1 LSERVTAFKA
11 ARLFLPQKTAELKP
25 DAAAADSC
33 RLGHMYEGL
42 GIAKPTDATPVELP
56 PAIVYAEAPP
66 AAASFDFTA
75 QLLSRLTSYWSMYN
89 FSTLRHDNEK
99 SCPVAIAFGPSGTWK
114 TPTSGLAVV
123 SAYTDRFF
131 SRGTKEKYFE
141 LCCKSTIPIGID
153 DPSVQKDIESLCL
166 DLFNGAKSGSLRKGE
181 RKPSTTF
188 FPIA

>member
-1 LSERVTAFKA
+1 MALKA
-11 ARLFLPQKTAELKP
+11 SSGACTMSLHYGTIMRRYL
-25 DAAAADSC
+25 
-33 RLGHMYEGL
+33 
-42 GIAKPTDATPVELP
+42 
-56 PAIVYAEAPP
+56 
-66 AAASFDFTA
+66 
-75 QLLSRLTSYWSMYN
+75 N
-89 FSTLRHDNEK
+89 
-99 SCPVAIAFGPSGTWK
+99 CPVAIAFGPSGTWK

-131 SRGTKEKYFE
+131 SRGTKEKYLE